1 MILDMQNGERILVV
15 GAGDGTVE
23 VVRENENHFKDL
35 NRLKS
40 PSYPLL
46 NVVSCLIQP
55 P

>member
-1 MILDMQNGERILVV
+1 MILDMQNGERILVI

-23 VVRENENHFKDL
+23 VVRENENRFKDL

-46 NVVSCLIQP
+46 HVVS
-55 P
+55 